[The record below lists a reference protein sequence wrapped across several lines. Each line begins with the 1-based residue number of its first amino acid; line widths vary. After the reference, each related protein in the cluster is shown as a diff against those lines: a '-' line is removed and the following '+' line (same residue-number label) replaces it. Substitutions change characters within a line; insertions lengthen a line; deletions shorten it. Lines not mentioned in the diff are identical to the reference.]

1 MKYFVLPLVFFI
13 PFNFVQAFDLFDPE
27 RGQEKVVQPEPKPE
41 PKPNPFAAAA
51 KKAPPPKPKRLK
63 PQKDFTIRGIS
74 RIGQKYAVVLQGP
87 DNKQFIEYWQSG
99 NAATPLKNHA
109 QHKLLKVT
117 SREVTIGYPS
127 DAPCQQSKDG
137 KGLTCSKNGHT
148 GTISLIQR
156 QAIAVAPP
164 TPPVNAVPSNRPV
177 NPFEAAL
184 KRQREQETAQT
195 NPANAQGNRNT
206 FQPKRI
212 KSEDIP
218 PGMRVV
224 RTPFGDRLVP
234 ENQNQTQPQRRS
246 DLVPR

>member
-1 MKYFVLPLVFFI
+1 MKYFVLLLVLCLPLHFA
-13 PFNFVQAFDLFDPE
+13 QAFDLFDPE
-27 RGQEKVVQPEPKPE
+27 RGKEKVVQPEPKPE
-41 PKPNPFAAAA
+41 PKPNPFAA
-51 KKAPPPKPKRLK
+51 KKAPPPPKPKRLK

-99 NAATPLKNHA
+99 NPATPLKNHA

-117 SREVTIGYPS
+117 SRGVTIGYPS
-127 DAPCQQSKDG
+127 DAPCQKSKDD
-137 KGLTCSKNGHT
+137 KGLTCSQNGHT
-148 GTISLIQR
+148 GTVSLVHR
-156 QAIAVAPP
+156 KAIAVATP
-164 TPPVNAVPSNRPV
+164 TPPVNANPNNNPV

-184 KRQREQETAQT
+184 KRQREQETAQA
-195 NPANAQGNRNT
+195 NNNQNAQNNRPT

-212 KSEDIP
+212 KPEDVP

-234 ENQNQTQPQRRS
+234 QNQGQPQRRS